1 MRELHMSVLR
11 FSAPVLALA
20 ALLLAGCAS
29 SARPQLDPGP
39 GALRDAGPVAVS
51 WDDPERF
58 AERLRD
64 PARRDL
70 TSPSG
75 WVGQLAAHL
84 RAQVE
89 ARLAPGERVEVRI
102 TDMARAGAYESFAVD
117 ARDIRILRDIH
128 PPLIDLEFRHFD
140 AQGGLLREARRRLRD
155 PGYLMSASPRRSD
168 PLRFE
173 KALIDTWAAREFRR
187 D

>member
-1 MRELHMSVLR
+1 MSVHRLPIPA
-11 FSAPVLALA
+11 FLATLV
-20 ALLLAGCAS
+20 ALLLLAACATTK
-29 SARPQLDPGP
+29 RTPLDAGP
-39 GALRDAGPVAVS
+39 GALPDSGPVAVS

-70 TSPSG
+70 ASPSG

-84 RAQVE
+84 RNQVE
-89 ARLAPGERVEVRI
+89 ARLGPGERVEVRI
-102 TDMARAGAYESFAVD
+102 LDMARAGAYEAFAVD
-117 ARDIRILRDIH
+117 ARDVRILRDIH
-128 PPLIDLEFRHFD
+128 PPLIDLEFRHYD

-173 KALIDTWAAREFRR
+173 KALIDAWVAREFRR